1 VDTKGK
7 MLNHPD
13 KKLIGKDFSKEK
25 FMQNILSKKTGAER
39 YIWNGKKKLVG
50 FAYLDSVGAIL
61 VGGANMGE
69 LVGSIKRDIIT
80 KTMIVGLIV
89 IAVATVLINM
99 LINRT
104 IVMPIIKL
112 GDFIEKVSEGD
123 LTAEV
128 KLMHKDEVGSIGD
141 DMNCMTANINNT
153 LSQVKTAANDVNVNS
168 ESLSESGNTLSEA
181 IRAQS
186 ERTANVERSIQEILT
201 SFDEVSENI
210 IEISSEITIIRS
222 SAQEGQVVLDDT
234 VKGIGNLSETVL
246 NTSDTID
253 NLGESSKQIIEIVS
267 VISDIADQTNLLAL
281 NAAIEAA
288 RAGEHGRGF
297 AVVADEVR
305 KLAERTVTA
314 TTEITNM
321 TNGINMDVAKSVDDM
336 KKGAA
341 LAKEGV
347 ELAANLQE
355 SLELIIRGVV
365 ETAGKIEAIS
375 VAIEQ
380 QNRSSKKISEDSSE
394 IARFS
399 KKNAEIA
406 ASNRQQAEMLND
418 LAHKL
423 LGTVEEFRLKS

>member
-1 VDTKGK
+1 
-7 MLNHPD
+7 
-13 KKLIGKDFSKEK
+13 
-25 FMQNILSKKTGAER
+25 
-39 YIWNGKKKLVG
+39 
-50 FAYLDSVGAIL
+50 
-61 VGGANMGE
+61 
-69 LVGSIKRDIIT
+69 
-80 KTMIVGLIV
+80 
-89 IAVATVLINM
+89 
-99 LINRT
+99 
-104 IVMPIIKL
+104 
-112 GDFIEKVSEGD
+112 
-123 LTAEV
+123 
-128 KLMHKDEVGSIGD
+128 MHKDEVGSIGD

-406 ASNRQQAEMLND
+406 AGNRQQAEMLND